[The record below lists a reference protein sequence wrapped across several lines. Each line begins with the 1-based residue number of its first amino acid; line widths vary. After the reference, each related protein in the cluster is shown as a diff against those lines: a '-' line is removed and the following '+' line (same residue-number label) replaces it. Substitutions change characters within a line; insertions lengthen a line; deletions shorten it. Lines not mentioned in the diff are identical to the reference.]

1 MKFWSVFLAIILM
14 AGTLEA
20 QRGGGGGFHGGG
32 GGLRGGG
39 GFHGGP
45 GFHGGGGF
53 HGAAP
58 IVRPGFGAHPGFVVR
73 PGFGP
78 RPFVGPAF
86 RPGFHSSIVFG
97 PGFRPGFRT
106 FGSSVVIS
114 PFFGFPFFPYAPVV
128 PLYSQPI
135 YSAPTYIAPD
145 QTLTTNGYQTTND
158 LRAQV
163 QQLTNEVQQLRAE
176 LAARGGQ
183 APQTSASGQKP
194 PSITLI
200 LKDGRHI
207 DAPGYALLGTTLWVF
222 DSDTASKI
230 PISDINIDATQ
241 KENQK
246 RGVDIVFPNR

>member
-1 MKFWSVFLAIILM
+1 MRVLSVFVAIILM

-32 GGLRGGG
+32 GGFHGGGFRGGG
-39 GFHGGP
+39 GFHGG
-45 GFHGGGGF
+45 GFR
-53 HGAAP
+53 GAAP
-58 IVRPGFGAHPGFVVR
+58 FVRPGFGAHPGFVVR

-97 PGFRPGFRT
+97 PRFHPGFRT

-135 YSAPTYIAPD
+135 YSAPAYIPPD
-145 QTLTTNGYQTTND
+145 QTLTMNGYQTSND
-158 LRAQV
+158 LRTQV
-163 QQLTNEVQQLRAE
+163 QQLTNEVQQLQAE
-176 LAARGGQ
+176 LAAKGNQ
-183 APQTSASGQKP
+183 APPTSTSGQKP

-200 LKDGRHI
+200 LKDGRRI
-207 DAPGYALLGTTLWVF
+207 DAPGYAAVGTTLWVF

-230 PISDINIDATQ
+230 PISDVNIDATQ
-241 KENQK
+241 KENLK
-246 RGVDIVFPNR
+246 RGVNIVFPNQ